1 MEPIAVILLS
11 HGAALTWLTLDTSG
25 FYYAYKNQ
33 VIPLLSYLFVFL
45 MSGFIIGL
53 ALRGKSQ
60 KIFSSQSNA
69 VFIIKYIGIKRLKIF
84 FLVLCSIDCLFSSG
98 VPAQIFLGIAAPTT
112 TSYGVP
118 LVQKKKKAMQLLL
131 FTLFILNNEKK
142 SIFFIFLLVVPILEL
157 SRASMVLYTIIF
169 FSASI
174 QNGNIIKFLNVRTII
189 FLLTILGLW
198 LLIGNLRDTD
208 ALKSV
213 VGTSSSIFR
222 LWLYPYL
229 VSPIVNLSETVRLGY
244 ISLPHSALNAITGW
258 LPFYQKFGIVGLYL
272 GTAIVGVL
280 SGILFGKIRGALI
293 PIKVIFTTGSVFL
306 FFGIFLLNNAFLFLF
321 LLLIICSKVK
331 FKYT

>member
-60 KIFSSQSNA
+60 KIFSSQNNA

-118 LVQKKKKAMQLLL
+118 LVHGMQKAMQLLL

-280 SGILFGKIRGALI
+280 SGILFGKTRGALI